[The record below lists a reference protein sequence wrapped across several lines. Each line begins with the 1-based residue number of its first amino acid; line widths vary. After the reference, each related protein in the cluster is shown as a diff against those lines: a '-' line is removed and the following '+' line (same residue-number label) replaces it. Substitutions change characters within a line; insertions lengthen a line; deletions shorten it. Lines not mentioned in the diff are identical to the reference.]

1 MGLRASQ
8 REWWEERKQ
17 REEGEERGWSKRARG
32 REARDRGE
40 EAEGEIEEENRREEM
55 ES

>member
-1 MGLRASQ
+1 MGGKKT
-8 REWWEERKQ
+8 ER
-17 REEGEERGWSKRARG
+17 RWSKGARG
-32 REARDRGE
+32 REARDGGE